1 MAETKHLDGI
11 RVLLVEDNKAYSD
24 LLCELLAL
32 DGGCIVPAEDAETAI
47 ELLEK
52 YQFDAVVTDI
62 KLPGLDGMA
71 LLNHIRDDLGP
82 VPVIL
87 ITGYSSVDT
96 AVNALKLG
104 AQDYLVKPIMDTE
117 RLSVSIRRAVDHY
130 RLTTENVELQ
140 KQIRQR
146 EETFRSLFNNANDGI
161 LLGPITPQGKVGHFT
176 EVNDVV
182 CTRLGYTRNE
192 LLARSLLDI
201 TEASRRDDVAQSLR
215 SLLKQDYV
223 TFETVHVAKDGQTIP
238 VEINAHG
245 FAWKDE
251 RAILSIARDIS
262 ARRDMEKRITEA
274 SEAVQRNIG
283 REVHDKVSQSLTSIK
298 MLTSILLE
306 NKKLGN
312 REERKDITMIRDLAS
327 EVLDFTKHLC
337 AGLFPVVLEDIGLDA
352 ALTQLADD
360 QQLLSRASCSFTTDG
375 RIEVED
381 QLKSLHLF
389 RIAQEAVANAMKHSG
404 ASEVAIRLSQGKD
417 GGGMLTVE
425 DDGRGLPENLENTGG
440 MGLHIMRY
448 RADIIGA
455 RLRITKTKGKGCRV
469 VCEWE

>member
-1 MAETKHLDGI
+1 MAETKQLEGI
-11 RVLLVEDNKAYSD
+11 RVLLVEDNKAYSE
-24 LLCELLAL
+24 LLCELMAL

-52 YQFDAVVTDI
+52 YHFDAVVTDI
-62 KLPGLDGMA
+62 KLPGLDGMS
-71 LLNHIRDDLGP
+71 LLNHIRNDLGA

-104 AQDYLVKPIMDTE
+104 AQDYLVKPIMDTD
-117 RLSVSIRRAVDHY
+117 RLTVSIRRAVDHH
-130 RLTTENVELQ
+130 RLTLENLELQ
-140 KQIRQR
+140 RQIRQR

-161 LLGPITPQGKVGHFT
+161 LLSPIRPGGKVGSFT
-176 EVNDVV
+176 EVNDVA
-182 CTRLGYTRNE
+182 CTRLGYSRTE
-192 LLARSLLDI
+192 LLGLSLLDI
-201 TEASRRDDVAQSLR
+201 TEESRRDEVAR
-215 SLLKQDYV
+215 SLQNLLANDYV
-223 TFETVHVAKDGQTIP
+223 TFETVHVTKDGGTIP

-245 FAWKDE
+245 FAWKDQ

-298 MLTSILLE
+298 MLTSMLLK

-312 REERKDITMIRDLAS
+312 REERKDITMIHDLTT

-360 QQLLSRASCSFTTDG
+360 QELLSRVSCTFTSHG
-375 RIEVED
+375 NIEVED
-381 QLKSLHLF
+381 RLKSLHLF
-389 RIAQEAVANAMKHSG
+389 RIAQEAVANAVKHSN
-404 ASEVAIRLSQGKD
+404 AEAISIQLSQNED
-417 GGGMLTVE
+417 GSGMLVIE
-425 DDGRGLPENLENTGG
+425 DDGEGLPENPDSTGG

-448 RADIIGA
+448 RANMIGA
-455 RLRITKTKGKGCRV
+455 RLRMSEGNTKGCRV
-469 VCEWE
+469 ACEWE

>member
-1 MAETKHLDGI
+1 MAETKQLEGI
-11 RVLLVEDNKAYSD
+11 RILLVEDNAAYND
-24 LLCELLAL
+24 LLSELLAL

-52 YQFDAVVTDI
+52 YTFDAVVTDI
-62 KLPGLDGMA
+62 QLPGLNGMA
-71 LLNHIRDDLGP
+71 LLNHIRNDFGP
-82 VPVIL
+82 IPVIL
-87 ITGYSSVDT
+87 ITGYSSVAT

-104 AQDYLVKPIMDTE
+104 AQDYLVKPIMDTD

-130 RLTTENVELQ
+130 RLTMENLELQ

-161 LLGPITPQGKVGHFT
+161 LLSPIGRRGKVGKFT
-176 EVNDVV
+176 EVNDVA
-182 CTRLGYTRNE
+182 CRRLGYTRAE
-192 LLARSLLDI
+192 LLSRSLLDI
-201 TEASRRDDVAQSLR
+201 TEKSRRDEVGESLQK
-215 SLLKQDYV
+215 LLTQDYV
-223 TFETVHVAKDGQTIP
+223 TLQTVHVAKNGEMIP

-245 FAWKDE
+245 FAWQDE

-283 REVHDKVSQSLTSIK
+283 REVHDKVSQSLSSIT
-298 MLTSILLE
+298 MLTSMLLK
-306 NKKLGN
+306 NKKLGS
-312 REERKDITMIRDLAS
+312 RKERKDITMIRDLAA

-360 QQLLSRASCSFTTDG
+360 QEPLSRVSCTFTSDG
-375 RIEVED
+375 EIEVKEK
-381 QLKSLHLF
+381 LKSLHLF
-389 RIAQEAVANAMKHSG
+389 RIAQEAVANAVKHSG
-404 ASEVAIRLSQGKD
+404 AANISIRLSQGES
-417 GGGMLTVE
+417 GGGVLTVE
-425 DDGRGLPENLENTGG
+425 DDGQGLPENPESSGG

-448 RADIIGA
+448 RAGIIGA
-455 RLRITKTKGKGCRV
+455 RLRISPGAGKGCRV
-469 VCEWE
+469 VCEWD

>member
-1 MAETKHLDGI
+1 MADTIQLEGV
-11 RVLLVEDNKAYSD
+11 RVLLVEDNRAYSE
-24 LLCELLAL
+24 LLCELLGM
-32 DGGCIVPAEDAETAI
+32 DGAEVVPADDAETAI

-52 YQFDAVVTDI
+52 YPFDAVVSDI
-62 KLPGLDGMA
+62 KLPGISGMA
-71 LLNHIRDDLGP
+71 LLNHVRSDLGP

-96 AVNALKLG
+96 AVKALKLG
-104 AQDYLVKPIMDTE
+104 AQDYLVKPIADTQ
-117 RLSVSIRRAVDHY
+117 RLSVSIRRAVDHH
-130 RLTTENVELQ
+130 RLTIENLELQ

-161 LLGPITPQGKVGHFT
+161 LLSPISATGTVGTFT
-176 EVNDVV
+176 EVNEVA
-182 CTRLGYTRNE
+182 CQRLGYRYE
-192 LLARSLLDI
+192 DLLGMSLLDI
-201 TEASRRDDVAQSLR
+201 TEESRRDEVSLALN
-215 SLLKQDYV
+215 SLLSRDYV
-223 TFETVHVAKDGQTIP
+223 TFETVHMSKDGRAIP

-262 ARRDMEKRITEA
+262 ARRDLEKRITEA

-283 REVHDKVSQSLTSIK
+283 REVHDKVSQSLTSIT
-298 MLTSILLE
+298 MLTSMLLK

-312 REERKDITMIRDLAS
+312 REERKDIRMINDLTA

-360 QQLLSRASCSFTTDG
+360 QALLSRVSCTFVTDG
-375 RIEVED
+375 TVEVDD

-389 RIAQEAVANAMKHSG
+389 RIAQEAVANAVKHSR
-404 ASEVAIRLSQGKD
+404 AANISIRLTRGKS
-417 GGGMLTVE
+417 GGGVLTVE
-425 DDGRGLPENLENTGG
+425 DDGEGLPENPDSTGG

-448 RADIIGA
+448 RANIIRA
-455 RLRITKTKGKGCRV
+455 RLLISENDGKGCRV
-469 VCEWE
+469 SCEWQ